1 MIGISSEYAFDKRHP
16 FDFKLLDSEE
26 LFRLSAVRRTGFVV
40 NEATGTSFLKL
51 LEAVLKSLLCAHEV
65 YFVYAEHQSQPKSR
79 LRSYRKM
86 MYGHRKHLGADSDL
100 TECEFDCSAERSVML
115 ALLRIKE
122 GNLAYTLSHLIDS
135 RLAFGLALPKGG
147 SSFTIDAQDYLAS
160 LFQSRLEGQQNFHLN
175 FLKAVL
181 KPPQAVKYCFRIRST
196 GRDEEILDFFHLD
209 SAAEADPILA
219 LSRTY
224 QAMGNN

>member
-1 MIGISSEYAFDKRHP
+1 MIDISSEYAFDKRHP

-40 NEATGTSFLKL
+40 NEATGTGFLKL
-51 LEAVLKSLLCAHEV
+51 LE
-65 YFVYAEHQSQPKSR
+65 
-79 LRSYRKM
+79 
-86 MYGHRKHLGADSDL
+86 
-100 TECEFDCSAERSVML
+100 
-115 ALLRIKE
+115 
-122 GNLAYTLSHLIDS
+122 
-135 RLAFGLALPKGG
+135 
-147 SSFTIDAQDYLAS
+147 
-160 LFQSRLEGQQNFHLN
+160 
-175 FLKAVL
+175 AVL

-209 SAAEADPILA
+209 PAAEADPILA